1 MKKWREFENKLNKT
15 CLKYRVEK
23 KALIEYIK
31 VGATDDGR
39 PKTSTVDFT
48 GIISPDGQGYAFDAK
63 TTENKTSFSFSNIK
77 THQFVFLEYY
87 HDMGAESYFFI
98 RFNNINNAGEF
109 YKVPAIEIINEWK
122 SGKKSVKL
130 NFFKDE
136 WITKIEEFL

>member
-1 MKKWREFENKLNKT
+1 
-15 CLKYRVEK
+15 
-23 KALIEYIK
+23 
-31 VGATDDGR
+31 
-39 PKTSTVDFT
+39 
-48 GIISPDGQGYAFDAK
+48 
-63 TTENKTSFSFSNIK
+63 
-77 THQFVFLEYY
+77 
-87 HDMGAESYFFI
+87 MGAESYFFI